1 MKFAVLSLGTFCSL
15 TPGSF
20 GSSQTRS
27 LAELHRTGEV
37 WRGVSRRGDGRRRG
51 PGGGGVRGGRALPIE
66 GLGCDDDDRRGGLRG
81 GRRWGGSVRR
91 RRLSG
96 EGIGGMFVPMSFAK
110 PRRSQ
115 L

>member
-1 MKFAVLSLGTFCSL
+1 VLYRF
-15 TPGSF
+15 
-20 GSSQTRS
+20 
-27 LAELHRTGEV
+27 
-37 WRGVSRRGDGRRRG
+37 
-51 PGGGGVRGGRALPIE
+51 E
-66 GLGCDDDDRRGGLRG
+66 GLGGDEDDRRGGLRG
-81 GRRWGGSVRR
+81 GRRRGGSVQR